1 MGGPFTYLQ
10 DGAKNTFADIGDGPR
25 WLDAGPFFFHTPSNA
40 FQGRGSSRKQSKK
53 TLFRYLHSGATV
65 LFFFSGPCG
74 TCGCI
79 SPAHRY
85 ARERVPSDISATLY
99 KATKAPKKNTYFN
112 LQQIN
117 NNTNMSLTEEEII
130 PHKTDVGALANRIN
144 METRTLHNKIDKLVT
159 LKFALALRDY
169 KIYRQGLQS
178 FYHVFATVE
187 RQLHAQLAKN
197 DEWSELLQKVWKPVI
212 ARSEP
217 AQQDLLF
224 YYNDRKEKFMNP
236 IMPAQIEFVDHITK
250 VTLEKPYLLFAYLH
264 VMYLAL
270 FAGGRVMRLSISRA
284 TGLFP
289 QKDGLNHDDIV
300 KLGTNFFRFDVDDEN
315 TFRLLYKRDYELAT
329 RNALTEEQKL
339 DIIEESK
346 YIFQQNAKCVI
357 ELEHHNLTRIKKKWS
372 YFFATRGYYVAIALF
387 AVAALL
393 VLSKLLRTLF

>member
-1 MGGPFTYLQ
+1 M
-10 DGAKNTFADIGDGPR
+10 
-25 WLDAGPFFFHTPSNA
+25 
-40 FQGRGSSRKQSKK
+40 
-53 TLFRYLHSGATV
+53 
-65 LFFFSGPCG
+65 
-74 TCGCI
+74 
-79 SPAHRY
+79 
-85 ARERVPSDISATLY
+85 
-99 KATKAPKKNTYFN
+99 
-112 LQQIN
+112 
-117 NNTNMSLTEEEII
+117 
-130 PHKTDVGALANRIN
+130 
-144 METRTLHNKIDKLVT
+144 
-159 LKFALALRDY
+159 ALRDY

-236 IMPAQIEFVDHITK
+236 IMPAQIEFVEHITK

-387 AVAALL
+387 AIAALL

>member
-1 MGGPFTYLQ
+1 
-10 DGAKNTFADIGDGPR
+10 
-25 WLDAGPFFFHTPSNA
+25 
-40 FQGRGSSRKQSKK
+40 
-53 TLFRYLHSGATV
+53 
-65 LFFFSGPCG
+65 
-74 TCGCI
+74 
-79 SPAHRY
+79 
-85 ARERVPSDISATLY
+85 
-99 KATKAPKKNTYFN
+99 
-112 LQQIN
+112 
-117 NNTNMSLTEEEII
+117 MSLTEEEII

-236 IMPAQIEFVDHITK
+236 IMPAQIEFVEHITK

-270 FAGGRVMRLSISRA
+270 FAGGRVMMRLSISRA